1 VIVKMDHKEKV
12 FQRSVENALKVLISS
27 DQEEK
32 AKKLLDSVAT
42 IIAAEKIIEN
52 ANLGERSELARDVI
66 EKLSTI
72 TLPTL
77 LRMIREAS

>member
-1 VIVKMDHKEKV
+1 MDHKEKV

>member
-1 VIVKMDHKEKV
+1 MDHKEKV
-12 FQRSVENALKVLISS
+12 FQRSVENALKVLMSS

-52 ANLGERSELARDVI
+52 ANLGERSELAKDVI

>member
-1 VIVKMDHKEKV
+1 MDHKEKV
-12 FQRSVENALKVLISS
+12 FQRSVENALKVLMSS

-32 AKKLLDSVAT
+32 AKRLLDSVAT

-52 ANLGERSELARDVI
+52 ANLGERSELAKDVI

>member
-1 VIVKMDHKEKV
+1 MDRKEKV
-12 FQRSVENALKVLISS
+12 FQRSVENALKVLMSS